1 MSKNFKPFR
10 KAAVLGAGVMGS
22 QIAAHLANAGLEV
35 VLLDI
40 PAKEGPKNAIVAGAF
55 KKATRM
61 KPNPF
66 FVKGAQKRITLG
78 NFDDDLSL
86 LKDCDWV
93 IEAIIER
100 LDIKQSLMAKVQK
113 AINKDTIVSSNTSGL
128 PIDEI
133 TEGRSL
139 SFKKRF
145 LGTHFFN
152 PPRYLKLF
160 EIIPSPNTN
169 PKVVRRLAWFARV
182 HLGKGVVIAK
192 DTPNFIGNRIGVYSM
207 VRTIKEFTEGRFN
220 IKEIDAVTGT
230 LIGRPKSAT
239 FRTADVVGLDT
250 LIHVINN
257 LYDGVPDD
265 EERDMFEVPQI
276 LKDLVEKGYKGAKT
290 KSGFYKKI
298 GKDILSINP
307 ANMEFEQDEV
317 NVGDLDSIK
326 DAGGL
331 EDRLRALYAS
341 DSRAGSLFRDT
352 TLDILAYSARRLPEI
367 SDSPAD
373 VDRAIRWGFGYRL
386 GPFETW
392 DVLGFDRICN
402 DLEAAGKA
410 LPDWIEEMKASGRN
424 SFYDGEPGAPTI
436 YLPGK
441 GSANDE
447 VYKDVIDL
455 DAIRSNPRKIIW
467 KNADANL
474 LDLGN
479 QVVLYEFRSKA
490 NSLGTEVMS
499 GLDDVITLI
508 EGKSNIRGLVI
519 GNQGNNFSVG
529 ANLGELAMGVMM
541 GQLDDVEM
549 MLKRFQEVVQR
560 VRYANKPIVVAT
572 HQRVLGGGCEL
583 TMASPQPVAA
593 SESYIGLVELGVGLI
608 PAGTGS
614 MYLAAKAA
622 EKSPTDFPSH
632 ITAFLRKYFENVA
645 MAKVA
650 TSAAEAIEMGYLPD
664 NTIISM
670 NEDRRLYIA
679 KEEVTR
685 LSNVGYLPPPVKS
698 AIRVMGSPARA
709 LFEAALHQ
717 FEVGKFISEYDH
729 YLGSKLAYVM
739 TGGSLTGP
747 TDVHEDY
754 LIDLEREVF
763 MHLLGQEKT
772 MARVQS
778 ILTTG
783 KPLRN

>member
-1 MSKNFKPFR
+1 VSRKNYKPFR

-40 PAKEGPKNAIVAGAF
+40 APKEGPKNAIVKSAF
-55 KKATRM
+55 KKATKM

-66 FVKGAQKRITLG
+66 FTKGAQKRVTLG
-78 NFDDDLSL
+78 NFDDDLKL

-113 AINKDTIVSSNTSGL
+113 SINKDTIVSSNTSGL
-128 PIDEI
+128 PIDDI
-133 TEGRSL
+133 TDGRSN

-160 EIIPSPNTN
+160 EIIPGPETN
-169 PKVVRRLAWFARV
+169 PKVIQRLSWFARN

-207 VRTIKEFTEGRFN
+207 VRTMKEFTEGRYN

-257 LYDGVPDD
+257 LYEGVPND
-265 EERDMFEVPQI
+265 EERDMLAVPQI

-290 KSGFYKKI
+290 KSGFYKKV

-307 ANMEFEQDEV
+307 KNMEFEMEELNDL
-317 NVGDLDSIK
+317 GDLDAIK
-326 DAGGL
+326 AAGGL
-331 EDRLRALYAS
+331 NARLNALYES
-341 DSRAGSLFRDT
+341 DSRAGKLFRDT
-352 TLDILAYSARRLPEI
+352 MIDILAYSAKRIPEI

-373 VDRAIRWGFGYRL
+373 VDRAIKWGFGYRM

-392 DVLGFDRICN
+392 DALGFERVCEDMKK
-402 DLEAAGKA
+402 AGKK
-410 LPDWIEEMKASGRN
+410 LPDWIDEMKKSGRT
-424 SFYDGEPGAPTI
+424 SFYAGEPGAPTI
-436 YLPGK
+436 YIPGK
-441 GSANDE
+441 GEEKDE

-455 DAIRSNPRKIIW
+455 EAIKSNPKKIVW
-467 KNADANL
+467 KNSDANL
-474 LDLGN
+474 IDLGN

-490 NSLGTEVMS
+490 NSLGTDVMS
-499 GLDDVITLI
+499 GLSDAIDLI
-508 EGKSNIRGLVI
+508 ESKSNIRGMVI
-519 GNQGNNFSVG
+519 GNQGSNFSVG
-529 ANLGELAMGVMM
+529 ANLGEVAMGVMM
-541 GQLDDVEM
+541 GNIDEVEKM
-549 MLKRFQEVVQR
+549 VGRFQQIIQK

-593 SESYIGLVELGVGLI
+593 SETYIGLVELGVGLI

-622 EKSPTDFPSH
+622 EKSPTEQTSH

-645 MAKVA
+645 R
-650 TSAAEAIEMGYLPD
+650 TS
-664 NTIISM
+664 T
-670 NEDRRLYIA
+670 
-679 KEEVTR
+679 V
-685 LSNVGYLPPPVKS
+685 
-698 AIRVMGSPARA
+698 
-709 LFEAALHQ
+709 
-717 FEVGKFISEYDH
+717 
-729 YLGSKLAYVM
+729 
-739 TGGSLTGP
+739 
-747 TDVHEDY
+747 
-754 LIDLEREVF
+754 
-763 MHLLGQEKT
+763 
-772 MARVQS
+772 
-778 ILTTG
+778 
-783 KPLRN
+783 